1 MRDLGERETARRAAD
16 LAASYEHAIVEALMA
31 RVERALDAEPRLAIG
46 GGVAANRL
54 LRERAAG
61 PRRARPHPAAGALH
75 RQRGDDRVG
84 RALRR
89 SGHVPGLPRARRL
102 RHRPPSR
109 SIAVPGC
116 HLCDDA
122 RAALERVRARATFS
136 LHEVDITT
144 DDELHRRYLER
155 IPVVALGD
163 EELFDFFVDEAALE
177 ARLYRLPR

>member
-1 MRDLGERETARRAAD
+1 MPVHIPPPELCTDNAAMIASAARYAD
-16 LAASYEHAIVEALMA
+16 A
-31 RVERALDAEPRLAIG
+31 
-46 GGVAANRL
+46 VA
-54 LRERAAG
+54 
-61 PRRARPHPAAGALH
+61 
-75 RQRGDDRVG
+75 V
-84 RALRR
+84 
-89 SGHVPGLPRARRL
+89 SGLPRARRL

-109 SIAVPGC
+109 SIAVPAATSATTP
-116 HLCDDA
+116 A
-122 RAALERVRARATFS
+122 RRCERVRARATFS